1 MCELIFRYTDTRVQE
16 HERCFQLNVFPQH
29 KVGVGHIVNLPDSA
43 LYTLLCIQGE
53 NMFR

>member
-1 MCELIFRYTDTRVQE
+1 MCELLFRHTDTHVQE
-16 HERCFQLNVFPQH
+16 HERRFQLNVFPQR

-53 NMFR
+53 KMFR